1 MVIHLKRKVIII
13 LYLEI
18 VQNNDTMK
26 LALFSTTVNNI
37 LTKKN
42 VTQMAKRIKW
52 NKKLKLS
59 QGLIQ
64 QLPLIQMFCTVTKNV
79 LFLKQKAKKIV
90 ITLITLK
97 FRLKSFVRMPQKPRV
112 LNMPLVLSM
121 PRFWILN
128 SEFWISRVTQG
139 SEYC

>member
-13 LYLEI
+13 LHLEI

-26 LALFSTTVNNI
+26 LALFSTAVNNI

-59 QGLIQ
+59 QVLIQ
-64 QLPLIQMFCTVTKNV
+64 QPPLIQMFCTVTKNV
-79 LFLKQKAKKIV
+79 LCLKQKTKQIV

-97 FRLKSFVRMPQKPRV
+97 FRLKAFVRMLQIPRV
-112 LNMPLVLSM
+112 LNMLLVLNM
-121 PRFWILN
+121 PIFWILN

-139 SEYC
+139 SE

>member
-64 QLPLIQMFCTVTKNV
+64 QLPLIQMFCTVTKNC
-79 LFLKQKAKKIV
+79 LTFKTKD
-90 ITLITLK
+90 
-97 FRLKSFVRMPQKPRV
+97 
-112 LNMPLVLSM
+112 
-121 PRFWILN
+121 
-128 SEFWISRVTQG
+128 
-139 SEYC
+139 